1 MILNVVRGLLGN
13 CGQESFGL
21 TAHSLPSPKCRGVVT
36 SPLVL
41 VVSWALLAFEA
52 FVKPNKSL
60 AMTKA
65 KAGVGIWDMTHHE
78 HAYCSRGIGR
88 W

>member
-1 MILNVVRGLLGN
+1 
-13 CGQESFGL
+13 
-21 TAHSLPSPKCRGVVT
+21 
-36 SPLVL
+36 
-41 VVSWALLAFEA
+41 VSWALLAFEA